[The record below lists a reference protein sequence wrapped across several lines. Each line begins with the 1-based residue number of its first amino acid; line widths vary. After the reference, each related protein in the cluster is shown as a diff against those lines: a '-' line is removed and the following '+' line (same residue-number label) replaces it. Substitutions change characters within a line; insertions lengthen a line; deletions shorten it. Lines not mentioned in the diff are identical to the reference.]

1 MAVANKSEHLMLTIL
16 GINPRPARYTLG
28 NDEHESELAPVALLE
43 LLPVEKQPD
52 RILAL
57 CTQKASKDTFPKLEA
72 LLADR
77 CAVESVEIP
86 DGTAQADIDKFL
98 NEIASS
104 IPENA
109 ALTVDITHGPR
120 HFSILMYVATLYL
133 SALRGVEIRGAY
145 YGLLGQGQGGT
156 SPFIELSPLLELP
169 RWVHAL
175 DTLSETGSALPM
187 AELIRQDTHQSAQQI
202 AKDLDALSHA
212 YLAGLPLEQGR
223 SAIKILKEHRR
234 TFGERLVKNRNL
246 PLADQIAKKFRTIIK
261 PRAFVKHDS
270 PKGWK
275 RRISLTEN
283 ELHRQS
289 SIINSLIADG
299 HTANALGLME
309 EWTVSWAILRQDSSA
324 SWLDYHNVRKKA
336 ANRLD
341 AMSAIQKSSDLRQ
354 LLSEDQIALGKFWGE
369 LKELRNGFAH
379 HGMRGQDLTENSP
392 DVRNIEDVRKYW
404 TETLSQCPDIPLSI
418 GDSPGGSVL
427 VSPIGLRPGVLFSA
441 LEACSEGS
449 DDRGVSKCLVICSR
463 DTEASI
469 DEALKHAGYH
479 GKVERLVLEDAF
491 GGGRDEI
498 AHIVKVARKH
508 LISADE
514 VIVNV
519 TGGTT
524 LMGLTAE
531 KIASE
536 ARRFARPVRR
546 FGLIDRRTPE
556 QQTED
561 PYQAGEPFWLDDAE
575 DDYGSKD

>member
-16 GINPRPARYTLG
+16 GINPSQARYTLG

-57 CTQKASKDTFPKLEA
+57 CTQGALEGTFPKLEA

-109 ALTVDITHGPR
+109 TLTVDITHGPR
-120 HFSILMYVATLYL
+120 HFSILMYVASLYL

-187 AELIRQDTHQSAQQI
+187 AKLLEGNDKHPTNKQI
-202 AKDLDALSHA
+202 ADVLKHLSQA
-212 YLAGLPLEQGR
+212 YLAGLPLELGR
-223 SAIKILKEHRR
+223 KARDIVDEKRKPLRQLLRKDHR
-234 TFGERLVKNRNL
+234 L
-246 PLADQIAKKFRTIIK
+246 PLANELVSQLTNMIK
-261 PRAFVKHDS
+261 PLAMINKVSSKGKVVLSKDELKRQAKIIDS
-270 PKGWK
+270 LLDNG
-275 RRISLTEN
+275 
-283 ELHRQS
+283 H
-289 SIINSLIADG
+289 IA
-299 HTANALGLME
+299 TALGLMD

-324 SWLDYHNVRKKA
+324 DWLDYHNVRKKA
-336 ANRLD
+336 ANLLG
-341 AMSAIQKSSDLRQ
+341 AMSAIQKSSNLRQ
-354 LLSEDQIALGKFWGE
+354 LLSEDQRVLGKFWEEISGR
-369 LKELRNGFAH
+369 RNAYNH
-379 HGMRGQDLTENSP
+379 YGMRREDLINNNK
-392 DVRNIEDVRKYW
+392 VRNEIDSVRKYW

-449 DDRGVSKCLVICSR
+449 DHRGVSKCLVICSR

-561 PYQAGEPFWLDDAE
+561 PYQAGKPFWLDDAE